1 MIRIFHGREHGI
13 TLGLVAETVCDEV
26 TSRTTCAKH
35 RQSTGDDLNFSKNLK
50 AGLLVTSSSK
60 ATPSKPAQMA
70 PLSGDKE
77 FKYLSLCGGHF
88 HSNQH
93 SGVCNKCVRWK
104 GGHHLHNEFWN
115 KACSVVF
122 SK

>member
-13 TLGLVAETVCDEV
+13 MLGLVAETVCDEV
-26 TSRTTCAKH
+26 TSRTTGSKH

-70 PLSGDKE
+70 ALSGDKE
-77 FKYLSLCGGHF
+77 FKYLSLCGGIF
-88 HSNQH
+88 IQTNT
-93 SGVCNKCVRWK
+93 GV
-104 GGHHLHNEFWN
+104 
-115 KACSVVF
+115 
-122 SK
+122 

>member
-1 MIRIFHGREHGI
+1 MIRIFHGREHGN

-35 RQSTGDDLNFSKNLK
+35 GDDLNFSKNLK

-77 FKYLSLCGGHF
+77 FKYLSLCGSIF
-88 HSNQH
+88 IQTNT
-93 SGVCNKCVRWK
+93 
-104 GGHHLHNEFWN
+104 GG
-115 KACSVVF
+115 
-122 SK
+122 